1 MAQASEE
8 LEMGSLPGL
17 GLVGLVWQTIMT
29 RLDRWPCAE
38 IEHELV
44 RIDREVMRPC
54 RQVTRC
60 YAPGT
65 LAISARIVNTR
76 RPPLYIRSVELF
88 VKQGD
93 ATGLIPLHENAS
105 AHTTEPLKHLEPR
118 VYYLIVEDLDG
129 DDWNVSPDLSM
140 PDRAIITVRGSSKH
154 QVWKLQG
161 PELLEDARQLFA
173 DREQRMAQPSGRVT
187 KLARPS

>member
-8 LEMGSLPGL
+8 FDMSSVPGL
-17 GLVGLVWQTIMT
+17 GLVGLVWRTVMT
-29 RLDRWPCAE
+29 RLDRWPGAE
-38 IEHELV
+38 IEHELI
-44 RIDREVMRPC
+44 RIDSEVMRPC

-76 RPPLYIRSVELF
+76 RPHLYIRSVELF

-93 ATGLIPLHENAS
+93 ACGLIPLHQNAF
-105 AHTTEPLKHLEPR
+105 ADTTEPLKHLEPR
-118 VYYLIVEDLDG
+118 AYYLIVEDLDG
-129 DDWNVSPDLSM
+129 DDWNVYPALLI
-140 PDRAIITVRGSSKH
+140 PDRAIITVRGSSRH
-154 QVWKLQG
+154 QIWNHQG
-161 PELLEDARQLFA
+161 PKLLEDVGTLFA
-173 DREQRMAQPSGRVT
+173 DREEQMSGPSGRVT